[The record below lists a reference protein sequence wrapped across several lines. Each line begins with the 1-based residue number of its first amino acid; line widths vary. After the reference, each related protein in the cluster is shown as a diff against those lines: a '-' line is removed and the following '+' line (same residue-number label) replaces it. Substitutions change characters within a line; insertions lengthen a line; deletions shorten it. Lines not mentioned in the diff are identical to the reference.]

1 MTLDL
6 YLCLLAVV
14 LRRYKIRGWISKL
27 ASGDAEINVEHGPY
41 CRCDG
46 CRDEPNEMMR
56 WCLIDYATLPERRP
70 REEPREFPKA
80 THCHQGHPFTEEN
93 TLATHGGRACRTC
106 TLERSRK
113 YYRKHRSKT
122 A

>member
-41 CRCDG
+41 CQCDG
-46 CRDEPNEMMR
+46 CKDEPNEMMR
-56 WCLIDYATLPERRP
+56 WCLIDYATLPTTTRRQHDYPKER
-70 REEPREFPKA
+70 
-80 THCHQGHPFTEEN
+80 QG
-93 TLATHGGRACRTC
+93 R
-106 TLERSRK
+106 
-113 YYRKHRSKT
+113 
-122 A
+122 